1 MSTEL
6 TKVVEFTDEELSER
20 DDPVALIV
28 ERLQEASNEWDGLI
42 SEEMMNRGIDLKI
55 TMELLP
61 R

>member
-28 ERLQEASNEWDGLI
+28 ERLQEASNELYGLI